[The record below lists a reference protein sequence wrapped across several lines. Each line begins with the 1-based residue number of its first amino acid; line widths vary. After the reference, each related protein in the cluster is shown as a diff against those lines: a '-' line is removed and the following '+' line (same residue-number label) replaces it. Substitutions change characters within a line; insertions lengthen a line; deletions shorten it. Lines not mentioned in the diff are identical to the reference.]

1 MNLEVLFL
9 FFPEYNLVPGM
20 SELVRKNKVFF
31 FFLIVLGLHRWHI
44 EVPRLGVQLEL

>member
-31 FFLIVLGLHRWHI
+31 FFFDRFRVAPLAY
-44 EVPRLGVQLEL
+44 